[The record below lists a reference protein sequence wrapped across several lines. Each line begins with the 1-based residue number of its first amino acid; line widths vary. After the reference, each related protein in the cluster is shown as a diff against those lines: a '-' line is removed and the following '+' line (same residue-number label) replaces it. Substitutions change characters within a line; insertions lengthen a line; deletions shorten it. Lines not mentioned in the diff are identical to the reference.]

1 MNGFDQGKVSPTPI
15 KQVVRILQSSGYDN
29 FSLPKC
35 DWGKKKKKKGH
46 KHFHKRNSMQQIQ
59 SNGRGGKV
67 NLQKTRDMCGHIG

>member
-35 DWGKKKKKKGH
+35 DWGKKKKKKDTSIFIKEIACNKYNPTEGEE
-46 KHFHKRNSMQQIQ
+46 K
-59 SNGRGGKV
+59 
-67 NLQKTRDMCGHIG
+67 